1 MTISSPV
8 FQITADGFK
17 APGYSEI
24 FDYFKSKAQEI
35 FGTDINLDSD
45 TQDGQLL
52 AIFALAISDV
62 NSAAQS
68 LYWAYNPNTATGI
81 ALDSAVK
88 TNGISRRVAT
98 HSQVDLK
105 IIGQAGT
112 VITNGTAIDT
122 AGNKWLLPA
131 TVTIPLSGE
140 VTATA
145 TAEKTGSVTA
155 AAGSITRIGTPT
167 LGWQTVTN
175 DDPATAGTAVESDAK
190 LRARQALS
198 TMQPNTGLWDG
209 IISSVRQIDGV
220 TSVSGRHNDTGTT
233 SDDGI
238 PAHTIALVVD
248 GGDATEIAEVI
259 YAKKSQGVS
268 TYGSTKTQYID
279 TLGNVA
285 EVDFS
290 RPTPVS
296 IAVVITLR
304 ATETWLSTNEDD
316 VKTRVSEYIN
326 GLEIGTKVDIMKVV
340 AAIVRET
347 TTTYDGDFY
356 LESVTLNGKQ
366 ASVSIAWNEKA
377 TVSAETIT
385 VNVE

>member
-105 IIGQAGT
+105 IVGQAGT

-175 DDPATAGTAVESDAK
+175 DDPATAGTAVESDAE

-209 IISSVRQIDGV
+209 IIGSVRQIDGV

-290 RPTPVS
+290 RSTPVS

-316 VKTRVSEYIN
+316 VKARVSEYIS
-326 GLEIGTKVDIMKVV
+326 GLEIGAKVDIMKVV

>member
-326 GLEIGTKVDIMKVV
+326 GLEIGAKVDIMKVV

>member
-112 VITNGTAIDT
+112 VITNGAAIDT

-175 DDPATAGTAVESDAK
+175 DDPATAGTAVESDAE

-209 IISSVRQIDGV
+209 IIGSVRQIDGV

-316 VKTRVSEYIN
+316 VKARVSEYIN
-326 GLEIGTKVDIMKVV
+326 GLEIGAKVDIMKVV

>member
-105 IIGQAGT
+105 IVGQAGT

-122 AGNKWLLPA
+122 AGNKWVLPT

-145 TAEKTGSVTA
+145 AAEKIGPVTA
-155 AAGSITRIGTPT
+155 AAGSITQIGTPT

-175 DDPATAGTAVESDAK
+175 DDPATAGTAVESDAE

-209 IISSVRQIDGV
+209 IIGSVRQIDGV

-238 PAHTIALVVD
+238 PAHTTALVVE

-268 TYGSTKTQYID
+268 AYGSTKTQYID

-316 VKTRVSEYIN
+316 VKARVSEYIN
-326 GLEIGTKVDIMKVV
+326 GLEIGAKVDIMKVV

-377 TVSAETIT
+377 TVSAGTIT

>member
-17 APGYSEI
+17 APSYSEI

-145 TAEKTGSVTA
+145 AAEKIGSVTA
-155 AAGSITRIGTPT
+155 AAGSITQIGTPT

-175 DDPATAGTAVESDAK
+175 DDPATAGTAVESDAE

-209 IISSVRQIDGV
+209 IISSVRQINGV
-220 TSVSGRHNDTGTT
+220 TSVAGRHNDTGAT

-296 IAVVITLR
+296 IAVVI
-304 ATETWLSTNEDD
+304 DH
-316 VKTRVSEYIN
+316 SESHGN
-326 GLEIGTKVDIMKVV
+326 V
-340 AAIVRET
+340 ALYE
-347 TTTYDGDFY
+347 
-356 LESVTLNGKQ
+356 
-366 ASVSIAWNEKA
+366 
-377 TVSAETIT
+377 
-385 VNVE
+385 

>member
-105 IIGQAGT
+105 IVGQAGT

-175 DDPATAGTAVESDAK
+175 DDPATAGTAVESDAE

-209 IISSVRQIDGV
+209 IIGSVRQIDGV

-316 VKTRVSEYIN
+316 VKARVSEYIS
-326 GLEIGTKVDIMKVV
+326 GLEIGAKVDIMKVV

>member
-17 APGYSEI
+17 APSYSEI

-98 HSQVDLK
+98 HSQVNLK

-175 DDPATAGTAVESDAK
+175 DDPATAGTAVESDAE

-198 TMQPNTGLWDG
+198 TMQPSTGLWDG
-209 IISSVRQIDGV
+209 IIGSVRQIDGV

-233 SDDGI
+233 SGDGI

-296 IAVVITLR
+296 IAVVIALR

-326 GLEIGTKVDIMKVV
+326 GLEIGAKVDIMKVV

-356 LESVTLNGKQ
+356 LESVTLNGNQ

-377 TVSAETIT
+377 TVSAGTIT

>member
-112 VITNGTAIDT
+112 VITNGTAIGT

-145 TAEKTGSVTA
+145 TAEKAGSVTA

-209 IISSVRQIDGV
+209 IIGSVRQIDGV

-316 VKTRVSEYIN
+316 VKARVSEYIN
-326 GLEIGTKVDIMKVV
+326 GLEIGAKVDIMKVV

-356 LESVTLNGKQ
+356 LESVTLNGNQ

-377 TVSAETIT
+377 TVSAGTIT

>member
-105 IIGQAGT
+105 IVGQAGT

-122 AGNKWLLPA
+122 AGNKWVLPT

-145 TAEKTGSVTA
+145 AAEKIGPVPA
-155 AAGSITRIGTPT
+155 AAGSITQIGTPT

-175 DDPATAGTAVESDAK
+175 DDPATAGMAVESDAE

-209 IISSVRQIDGV
+209 IISSVRQINGV
-220 TSVSGRHNDTGTT
+220 TSVAGRHNDTGAT

-316 VKTRVSEYIN
+316 VKTRVSEYVN
-326 GLEIGTKVDIMKVV
+326 GLEVGAKVDIMKVV

-356 LESVTLNGKQ
+356 LESVTLNGNQ

-377 TVSAETIT
+377 TVSAGTIT

>member
-35 FGTDINLDSD
+35 FGTDINLGSD

-155 AAGSITRIGTPT
+155 AAGSITQIGTPA

-268 TYGSTKTQYID
+268 TYGSTKTLYID

-285 EVDFS
+285 EVNFS

-316 VKTRVSEYIN
+316 VKTRVSEYVN
-326 GLEIGTKVDIMKVV
+326 GLEIGAKVDIMKVV

-356 LESVTLNGKQ
+356 LESVTLNGNQ

-377 TVSAETIT
+377 TVSAGTIT